1 MKPYNEQQTKK
12 EQVEAMFDN
21 IAPNYDRLNHILSFQ
36 IDRIWRSRVVRI
48 VRRLKPRRV
57 LDVATGTGDLA
68 ILLARKIEGAKI
80 VGVDLSG
87 EMLNVARRKVESA
100 ELNDR
105 ISLEKGD
112 AEGLTTIATESVDVA
127 TVAFGV
133 RNFEDLEGGLR
144 EMYRAIRRGGKIVVL
159 EFSTPRNRL
168 VRWVYAQYSHHLR
181 PANGGLIS
189 KDKQAYIYLPESVD
203 EFPSPER
210 FSEILEGVGFSDVKR
225 RSQSFGIAH
234 IYEATK

>member
-1 MKPYNEQQTKK
+1 
-12 EQVEAMFDN
+12 MFDN

-80 VGVDLSG
+80 VGVDLSE

-100 ELNDR
+100 GLNDR

-112 AEGLTTIATESVDVA
+112 AEGLTTIATESIDVA

-144 EMYRAIRRGGKIVVL
+144 EMHRAIRRGGKIVVL

-168 VRWVYAQYSHHLR
+168 VRWVRLLWKLQR
-181 PANGGLIS
+181 
-189 KDKQAYIYLPESVD
+189 KQLKWA
-203 EFPSPER
+203 
-210 FSEILEGVGFSDVKR
+210 
-225 RSQSFGIAH
+225 
-234 IYEATK
+234 